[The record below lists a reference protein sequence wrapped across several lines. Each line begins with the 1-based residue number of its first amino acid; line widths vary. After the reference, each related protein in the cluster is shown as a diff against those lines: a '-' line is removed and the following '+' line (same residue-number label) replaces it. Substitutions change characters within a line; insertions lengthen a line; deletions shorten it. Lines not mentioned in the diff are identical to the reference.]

1 LPEGRCGS
9 ATLKLMAGG
18 LRRAVTRLILWDY
31 ERATW
36 QYDLMVGL
44 ILAFIFLTP
53 RGWFRDQPRVPQASR
68 ISLRASSQHE
78 VAFWL
83 EAELLAAV
91 APQQRRGKAA
101 EILRSRNGRKL
112 ELLGLE
118 EVLDSDGEIKGYVA
132 FTKP

>member
-1 LPEGRCGS
+1 
-9 ATLKLMAGG
+9 M
-18 LRRAVTRLILWDY
+18 RLILWEY

-53 RGWFRDQPRVPQASR
+53 QGWFRDQPRVPQASR
-68 ISLRASSQHE
+68 ISLPASAKGE

-91 APQQRRGKAA
+91 APEQRRSKAA
-101 EILRSRNGRKL
+101 EILRSRNSRKL

-118 EVLDSDGEIKGYVA
+118 EVLDSDGEIRGYVA